1 MQWIKPDYQ
10 EISLGMEVTAYVN
23 TVENRP
29 AREDVARKDA
39 TPTTVESE
47 RETQA

>member
-23 TVENRP
+23 TDEDRP
-29 AREDVARKDA
+29 VKEETARKEHA
-39 TPTTVESE
+39 PSTLESE